1 MSNDSLT
8 VVVPRGTKV
17 NIKEV
22 DSLRSEDARAADD
35 RHALIVGGDNLK
47 IAIKK
52 VSANS
57 APGAQAAFMTMC
69 G

>member
-1 MSNDSLT
+1 MHNGPLT

-22 DSLRSEDARAADD
+22 DSLKGEDARLTDD
-35 RHALIVGGDNLK
+35 RHALIVGGENLK

-52 VSANS
+52 VTANS